1 LLIEVGVHSRII
13 YEQEFEVAL
22 LQETADYYRTESN
35 KFITVSACP
44 QYLEKANQRLS
55 QEYDRIQNYLSQST
69 EQALIQAFLDEYIS
83 DQHAS
88 NLLAM
93 DQSGLISMIKNN
105 KMQDLQLLYSLF
117 IRRPKA
123 FELLRKKLSDF
134 IVEEGTKLVMDEQLK
149 SEEFVV

>member
-1 LLIEVGVHSRII
+1 MLEDIRNERDGKVIEKTQIRSAVNLLIEVGVHSRII

-83 DQHAS
+83 D
-88 NLLAM
+88 
-93 DQSGLISMIKNN
+93 
-105 KMQDLQLLYSLF
+105 
-117 IRRPKA
+117 
-123 FELLRKKLSDF
+123 
-134 IVEEGTKLVMDEQLK
+134 
-149 SEEFVV
+149 

>member
-1 LLIEVGVHSRII
+1 
-13 YEQEFEVAL
+13 
-22 LQETADYYRTESN
+22 
-35 KFITVSACP
+35 
-44 QYLEKANQRLS
+44 
-55 QEYDRIQNYLSQST
+55 
-69 EQALIQAFLDEYIS
+69 
-83 DQHAS
+83 
-88 NLLAM
+88 
-93 DQSGLISMIKNN
+93 MIKNN